1 MKILGMV
8 LLTMWVVLAG
18 TGAFASSQ
26 GVEILNPQASRS
38 KRVTIAMET
47 VGDEFD
53 VQMKLVSM
61 IENQLIEEGYH
72 IVPEAEDADLVIMP
86 TIGKM
91 KSKHPDEQSF
101 AAPKNQTNRNKPLT
115 KNSKTSQPPSNHANE
130 PSCRVGLLLSAYQSK
145 DWLNMANSGKTPL
158 PVWRIYD
165 SLILPESAH
174 GSECEALVEK
184 CLLKLKHPPFEK

>member
-1 MKILGMV
+1 MKILGML
-8 LLTMWVVLAG
+8 LLTMWVALAG
-18 TGAFASSQ
+18 TSASSQ
-26 GVEILNPQASRS
+26 DAEILNPQAIRS

-61 IENQLIEEGYH
+61 IENQLIKEGYH

-91 KSKHPDEQSF
+91 KSSHLEEKSL
-101 AAPKNQTNRNKPLT
+101 AARKNQPNQNKTLGKT
-115 KNSKTSQPPSNHANE
+115 SKTSISDSNHNNE
-130 PSCRVGLLLSAYQSK
+130 PTCRVGLLISAYQSK
-145 DWLNMANSGKTPL
+145 DWLSMPNSGKIPI

-165 SLILPESAH
+165 SLMLPVSAH